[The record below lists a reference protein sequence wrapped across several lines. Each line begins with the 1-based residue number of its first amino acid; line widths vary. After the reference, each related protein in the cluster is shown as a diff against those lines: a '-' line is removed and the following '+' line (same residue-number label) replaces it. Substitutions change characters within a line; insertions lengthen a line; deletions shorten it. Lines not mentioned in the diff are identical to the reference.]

1 LIRVAIAALVLVW
14 WLPQVVAAASA
25 PAVTRRVLA
34 NGMKILVREDPSSQV
49 VAVSLQARGG
59 SLFETA
65 DTAGIT
71 NLMARVMVRGT
82 PRRNALQ
89 LAQWVEDLG
98 GTLEASGEVETAEIR
113 GAALARHWEAL
124 LAEIADVAL
133 RPTLPAAEIATERAL
148 VLSQIQT
155 RADTP
160 FPRAVDAVMADL
172 YGRHPYARHSLGRA
186 ESVRALT
193 REALVAHHAALY
205 RPERLVLAISGN
217 VTARQAIGI
226 ADRLFGRLAASGAT
240 PALDI
245 AAPTPRMDARTVEA
259 PAAQAQVLVAYLGP
273 SSMDPDYAAVR
284 VLSAVLGGGMS
295 GRLFLELRERRGL
308 AYTVSALSSYRT
320 GPGYVLAYLGTAPA
334 NATTAVSGVLG
345 EVARVR
351 AEPVNE
357 HEVERAKAYLLGNL
371 AMDRRTNA
379 RHAWYM
385 AFFEVAGAGW
395 EWADRYARALQAVT
409 AEDVARV
416 ARRYLGEPTVV
427 VLRPGSGS

>member
-1 LIRVAIAALVLVW
+1 VLVS
-14 WLPQVVAAASA
+14 WLPQVVVAAPAA
-25 PAVTRRVLA
+25 AVTRRVLA
-34 NGMKILVREDPSSQV
+34 NGMKVLVREDPSSEV
-49 VAVSLQARGG
+49 VAVSLQVRGG

-98 GTLEASGEVETAEIR
+98 GMLEASGEVETAEIR

-160 FPRAVDAVMADL
+160 FPRAVDTVMADL

-186 ESVRALT
+186 ESVRTFT
-193 REALVAHHAALY
+193 REALLAHHAALY

-217 VTARQAIGI
+217 VTARQAIGS
-226 ADRLFGRLAASGAT
+226 ADRLFGRLGASGAT
-240 PALDI
+240 PALEI
-245 AAPTPRMDARTVEA
+245 AAPTPRLDARTVEA

-273 SSMDPDYAAVR
+273 SSMDADYAAVR

-308 AYTVSALSSYRT
+308 AYSVSALSSYRT

-334 NATTAVSGVLG
+334 NAATAVSGVLG

-351 AEPVNE
+351 TEPVSE

-385 AFFEVAGAGW
+385 AFFEVVGAGW
-395 EWADRYARALQAVT
+395 EWVDRDARARKAAT
-409 AEDVARV
+409 AEDGARA

-427 VLRPGSGS
+427 VLRPGTGS

>member
-1 LIRVAIAALVLVW
+1 MRAAVAALVLVSL
-14 WLPQVVAAASA
+14 LPAAPAASA
-25 PAVTRRVLA
+25 PSVARHVLA
-34 NGMKILVREDPSSQV
+34 NGMTVLVREDAASEV
-49 VAVSLQARGG
+49 VAISLQVRGG

-71 NLMARVMVRGT
+71 NLLARVMVRGT

-89 LAQWVEDLG
+89 IAEWVEDLG

-133 RPTLPAAEIATERAL
+133 RPTLPPDEIATERAL

-160 FPRAVDAVMADL
+160 FPRAVDAAMADL
-172 YGRHPYARHSLGRA
+172 YGRHPYARHSLGRR
-186 ESVRALT
+186 ESVQSLT
-193 REALVAHHAALY
+193 REALLAHHAALY
-205 RPERLVLAISGN
+205 RPERVVLALSGN
-217 VTARQAIGI
+217 VAPRRAIATAE
-226 ADRLFGRLAASGAT
+226 RLFGKLAASG
-240 PALDI
+240 PAPVLEI
-245 AAPTPRMDARTVEA
+245 PAPTPRTGPRTVEA

-273 SSMDPDYAAVR
+273 SSTDADYAAVR
-284 VLSAVLGGGMS
+284 VLAAVLGGGQS

-308 AYTVSALSSYRT
+308 AYVVSALSSYRT
-320 GPGYVLAYLGTAPA
+320 GPGYLLAYVGTAPA

-345 EVARVR
+345 EMARVR
-351 AEPVNE
+351 AEPASE
-357 HEVERAKAYLLGNL
+357 REVERAKAYLLGNV

-379 RHAWYM
+379 RHAWYL
-385 AFFEVAGAGW
+385 AFFEVVGAGW
-395 EWADRYARALQAVT
+395 DWADRYARALQAVT
-409 AEDVARV
+409 VDDVARA

>member
-1 LIRVAIAALVLVW
+1 VIRAALVALMVVC
-14 WLPQVVAAASA
+14 WLPQVVAAAAA
-25 PAVTRRVLA
+25 PAVSPRVLA
-34 NGMKILVREDPSSQV
+34 NGMKVLVREDPSSEV
-49 VAVSLQARGG
+49 VAVSLQVRGG

-124 LAEIADVAL
+124 LTEIADVAL
-133 RPTLPAAEIATERAL
+133 RPTLPADELATERAL

-186 ESVRALT
+186 ESVKRLT
-193 REALVAHHAALY
+193 REALLAHHAALY
-205 RPERLVLAISGN
+205 RPERVVLAISGN
-217 VTARQAIGI
+217 VSARRAFAT
-226 ADRLFGRLAASGAT
+226 ADRLFGRLAAAGT
-240 PALDI
+240 PPVPEV
-245 AAPTPRMDARTVEA
+245 AAPTPRMEARTVEA

-273 SSMDPDYAAVR
+273 SSTDADYAAVR

-308 AYTVSALSSYRT
+308 AYSVSALSSYRT

-334 NATTAVSGVLG
+334 NASTAVSGVLG

-351 AEPVNE
+351 TEPVSD
-357 HEVERAKAYLLGNL
+357 HEVERAKAYLLGTL

-385 AFFEVAGAGW
+385 AFFEVVGAGW
-395 EWADRYARALQAVT
+395 EWADRYARALQAVS
-409 AEDVARV
+409 ADDVARA

>member
-1 LIRVAIAALVLVW
+1 MIRVAVAVLVLAW
-14 WLPQVVAAASA
+14 WLPQVVAAAPA

-34 NGMKILVREDPSSQV
+34 NGMKVLVREDPSSEV
-49 VAVSLQARGG
+49 VAVSLQVRGG

-98 GTLEASGEVETAEIR
+98 GTLEASGEAETAEIR

-133 RPTLPAAEIATERAL
+133 RPTLPPAEIATERAL

-160 FPRAVDAVMADL
+160 FPRAVDTVMADL
-172 YGRHPYARHSLGRA
+172 YGRHPYARHALGRA
-186 ESVRALT
+186 ESVRTFT
-193 REALVAHHAALY
+193 REALLAHHAALY

-217 VTARQAIGI
+217 VTARQAIGS
-226 ADRLFGRLAASGAT
+226 AERLFGRLAASGAT
-240 PALDI
+240 PALEI
-245 AAPTPRMDARTVEA
+245 AAPTPRLDARTVEA

-273 SSMDPDYAAVR
+273 SSMDADYAAVR

-308 AYTVSALSSYRT
+308 AYSVSALSSYRT

-351 AEPVNE
+351 TEPVSE
-357 HEVERAKAYLLGNL
+357 HEVERAKAYLLGTL

-395 EWADRYARALQAVT
+395 EWVDRYARALRAVT
-409 AEDVARV
+409 AEDVARA
-416 ARRYLGEPTVV
+416 ARRYLREPTVV
-427 VLRPGSGS
+427 VLRPGGGS